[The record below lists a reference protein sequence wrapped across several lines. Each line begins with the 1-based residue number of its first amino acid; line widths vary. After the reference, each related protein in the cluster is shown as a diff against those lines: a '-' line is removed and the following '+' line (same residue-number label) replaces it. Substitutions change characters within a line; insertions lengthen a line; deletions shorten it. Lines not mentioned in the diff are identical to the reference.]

1 MIGQKALKV
10 TIPCQFLLILLNVVS
25 IPCQEMSECNDF
37 EEEVASL
44 ALLKMKHFQGSW
56 S

>member
-10 TIPCQFLLILLNVVS
+10 NILCKFLLILLNAVS
-25 IPCQEMSECNDF
+25 ALQQEMSECNDF
-37 EEEVASL
+37 GEEAASL
-44 ALLKMKHFQGSW
+44 ALSKMKHFQGSW